1 MNNRILKSIIA
12 GIILGTIIYFTG
24 PFIFMFFIVVMT
36 LKFIFTPF
44 GMGRMMMMNRIG
56 HHGMGR
62 FQMAFAD
69 KIRNMNDE
77 EYKEY
82 QEKIK
87 TRFENFHCHH
97 SSHFEQKDK

>member
-1 MNNRILKSIIA
+1 MKNGILKSIIA
-12 GIILGTIIYFTG
+12 GIFLGSIIYFTG
-24 PFIFMFFIVVMT
+24 PFLFIFFIVVMT

-44 GMGRMMMMNRIG
+44 GMGRMMMMNRMG

-87 TRFENFHCHH
+87 NRFENFHCCH
-97 SSHFEQKDK
+97 SSHNEHIDK